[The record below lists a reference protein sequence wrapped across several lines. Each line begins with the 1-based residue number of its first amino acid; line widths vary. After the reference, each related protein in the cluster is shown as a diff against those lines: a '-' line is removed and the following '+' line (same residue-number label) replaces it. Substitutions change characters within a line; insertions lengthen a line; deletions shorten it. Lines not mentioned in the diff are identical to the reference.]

1 MSDATEPAARP
12 AALHPQCAE
21 AARRMAAWG
30 EIDLDRI
37 TVEEVRAFEVR
48 RKEELAGMPVP
59 VAEVRKLELPGGDGT
74 VRAWAYRPHETEA
87 AGVLVWF
94 HGGGWVG
101 GTLEITDDEPRALA
115 QASGCVVLA
124 VEYRLAPEHPF
135 PAGLEDAF
143 AAVRWAASN
152 AGALG
157 AAQGRLAVGG
167 GSAGG
172 NLAASVA
179 LLARDRGG
187 PRIDFQLLVVPVT
200 CRHLDVPS
208 RRENSGYWPTMEAL
222 EWCWKKYLPDDRVSP
237 YASPLLADSLAGLP
251 PAFVLL
257 AECDVLRDEGLRY
270 AERMASAGVPVEVR
284 TYAGM
289 LHGFT
294 CFGAVVDAAS
304 EALEEA
310 GRALRAGLVATPR

>member
-1 MSDATEPAARP
+1 ME
-12 AALHPQCAE
+12 
-21 AARRMAAWG
+21 AWG
-30 EIDLDRI
+30 EIDLDHT
-37 TVEEVRAFEVR
+37 TVEQVRASELR
-48 RKEELAGMPVP
+48 RKEELGGTPVP
-59 VAEVRKLELPGGDGT
+59 VFEVREFEIPGGDGAI
-74 VRAWAYRPHETEA
+74 RAWAYRPHEAEA

-94 HGGGWVG
+94 HGGGWVSG
-101 GTLEITDDEPRALA
+101 SLEATDDEPRALA
-115 QASGCVVLA
+115 RASGCVVLA
-124 VEYRLAPEHPF
+124 AEYRLAPEHPF

-152 AGALG
+152 ADALG
-157 AAQGRLAVGG
+157 AAPGRLAVGG

-187 PRIDFQLLVVPVT
+187 PRIDFQLLVFPAT

-208 RRENSGYWPTMEAL
+208 RRDYSDGYRTTTEAL
-222 EWCWKKYLPDDRVSP
+222 EWCWRNYLPDDRVSAD
-237 YASPLLADSLAGLP
+237 ASPLLADSLADLP

-257 AECDVLRDEGLRY
+257 AECDVLRDEGRCY

-284 TYAGM
+284 TYPGM

-304 EALEEA
+304 EALDEA
-310 GRALRAGLVATPR
+310 GRALRAGLATTTPC